1 MALASC
7 LAFGHLCDLPR
18 TPMPCLC
25 PAAGPRCR
33 PRAVCPSV
41 HTGPS
46 FLCFLHTRPSHPWRP
61 AGKGHE
67 DRKSFCVSDLPPAPP
82 RPQCPISHLLSAC
95 SNLSAPG
102 SSRGDQSSL
111 SRGRVL
117 FSKGPPPR
125 ARPGP
130 SVKASKR
137 PVHLLWTI
145 CEPCLSSCSCFGIL
159 GTSVTVTDTGQ
170 ALTDCICS
178 INCVRRWFLNPALE
192 LNVHLLGR
200 RDLE

>member
-1 MALASC
+1 
-7 LAFGHLCDLPR
+7 
-18 TPMPCLC
+18 MPV
-25 PAAGPRCR
+25 PTAGPRCR

-46 FLCFLHTRPSHPWRP
+46 FLCFLHMRPSHPWRP

-67 DRKSFCVSDLPPAPP
+67 DCKSFHVSDLPPATPP
-82 RPQCPISHLLSAC
+82 APVPHLPPAICLQQPLCPGDPPAGTS
-95 SNLSAPG
+95 PF
-102 SSRGDQSSL
+102 SREGKSFSPK
-111 SRGRVL
+111 VL
-117 FSKGPPPR
+117 HQQ

-159 GTSVTVTDTGQ
+159 GTSVTVTDTGR
-170 ALTDCICS
+170 ALTDYICS
-178 INCVRRWFLNPALE
+178 INCVRHWFLNPALE